1 MFEARIPDFH
11 KMVVAVVKTSYFKL
25 EPKTINYRKHK
36 ACSNDRFRE
45 VLVNELFKSSIN
57 EKDEPL
63 KTFLGVFKKVLDRF
77 TSRKQK
83 HTRGNN
89 TPFMNKHP
97 SKGITQTS
105 ILRNKFPKS
114 RTDEDKKKYTK
125 QRNLFISLIR
135 KTKNNYYRNLN
146 ERTVTDNIKIW
157 KDVKPILSSK
167 TR

>member
-1 MFEARIPDFH
+1 
-11 KMVVAVVKTSYFKL
+11 
-25 EPKTINYRKHK
+25 
-36 ACSNDRFRE
+36 
-45 VLVNELFKSSIN
+45 
-57 EKDEPL
+57 
-63 KTFLGVFKKVLDRF
+63 
-77 TSRKQK
+77 
-83 HTRGNN
+83 
-89 TPFMNKHP
+89 MNKHP